1 MTAALRVLDVPA
13 DRMEGEVVAALFFED
28 VRPLRGAAA
37 LLDWRLNGR
46 LTDMILAEEVSGQA
60 GEHVLVAD
68 NGKLAAEWVLFVGGG
83 SWREL
88 DPGRYREALRH
99 LLGVCSNAGF
109 SLVSICLTAPAGIA
123 PNVLEQ
129 ELARALADLPG
140 KRPECLLTF
149 DDDDPSA
156 G

>member
-1 MTAALRVLDVPA
+1 MTALRVLDVPA

-28 VRPLRGAAA
+28 IRPLHGAAA

-46 LTDMILAEEVSGQA
+46 LTDMLLEEEVTGQM
-60 GEHVLVAD
+60 GEHVLVAN
-68 NGKLAAEWVLFVGGG
+68 NGKLAADWILFVGGG
-83 SWREL
+83 RWREL
-88 DPGRYREALRH
+88 DAGRYREVLRH

-109 SLVSICLTAPAGIA
+109 SLVSFCLTATAA
-123 PNVLEQ
+123 MAANVLEH
-129 ELARALADLPG
+129 ELDRALADLPG
-140 KRPECLLTF
+140 NRPECLLSF